1 MPPDLIARF
10 LIRMAKFKTENKEF
24 LSYLIYKAYDQQSFI
39 EEIKEEINQQF
50 KNLNKKNLYLSKKT
64 IRKALKTTNKYI
76 KFSGEKQTELELLIH
91 FCKKM
96 RASGLPLH
104 HGKVLGNMYLREYN
118 RVKKILGTLHEDLQ
132 YDYVDEI
139 KKLS

>member
-1 MPPDLIARF
+1 MKSESLKKEIQEMPPDLIARF

-64 IRKALKTTNKYI
+64 IRKALKTTNRTRTAYPFLQKNESI
-76 KFSGEKQTELELLIH
+76 RI
-91 FCKKM
+91 
-96 RASGLPLH
+96 ASSSRKSFG
-104 HGKVLGNMYLREYN
+104 
-118 RVKKILGTLHEDLQ
+118 
-132 YDYVDEI
+132 
-139 KKLS
+139 